1 MTDNIISES
10 VIQILNELTNLI
22 VNVIETVEPNIIDVI
37 ETVEPIVEPIVE
49 PNIIDV
55 IETVEPI
62 VEPNIIDI
70 IKTIEPD
77 PFKFIRNNEKMTL
90 LSKVNSAL
98 NINKSPQNKLIFV
111 YSGPKVGSTSI
122 VSSLRI
128 FGTDKFSVIHIHDE
142 EMLKVLG
149 RIDGITINEII
160 LYNKYLGK
168 DVYVID
174 VYRSPIER
182 KISAYFEKI
191 GAYHFNN
198 TDQNVNKYNIQR
210 IINRFNKVLPY
221 LANGDHFID
230 KYNIPIP
237 DHFDHQ
243 KRYLLVEYH
252 GIKYIKLRLK
262 DTSSWNNILSKLFG
276 SKICIVKDY
285 ESTNKPIKDLYLAFK
300 STYRIPQNL
309 LNDIMNCKYL
319 KYFYSA
325 DEQTEYYRQWQQLST
340 SNFASY
346 NPDQFKMY
354 EELSLENAHIDHI
367 QLNHYMDEGCNCKAC
382 NIKRYSV
389 ANKIMSGLQLTL
401 LDHIKHDEAKNQ
413 MFAKRVI
420 RANKINEVIKSLPL
434 LQQKKGKDFKQDMN
448 NIVSGKSR
456 F

>member
-1 MTDNIISES
+1 MTDIIIHEI
-10 VIQILNELTNLI
+10 VLQTINELTNSI
-22 VNVIETVEPNIIDVI
+22 IYINQTVKTIDVI
-37 ETVEPIVEPIVE
+37 ETVELG
-49 PNIIDV
+49 
-55 IETVEPI
+55 
-62 VEPNIIDI
+62 
-70 IKTIEPD
+70 PD
-77 PFKFIRNNEKMTL
+77 PFDFIHNNAKMTL
-90 LSKVNSAL
+90 LSKVNDTL
-98 NINKSPQNKLIFV
+98 NINKFPHNKLIFV

-149 RIDGITINEII
+149 HIDGITINEII

-182 KISAYFEKI
+182 KMSAYFEKI

-198 TDQNVNKYNIQR
+198 TDQNVNKYNMQK

-237 DHFDHQ
+237 NNFDCQQ
-243 KRYLLVEYH
+243 KYLLVEHH

-262 DTSSWNNILSKLFG
+262 DTSSWNNILTNLLG

-300 STYRIPQNL
+300 LIYRIPQNL
-309 LNDIMNCKYL
+309 LNEIMNCKYL
-319 KYFYSA
+319 KYFYST
-325 DEQTEYYRQWQQLST
+325 DELSDYFRQWQQLST
-340 SNFASY
+340 SDFSCY
-346 NPDQFKMY
+346 TPDQFKMY
-354 EELSLENAHIDHI
+354 EELSLENSHIDYI
-367 QLNHYMDEGCNCKAC
+367 QLDHYMDEGCNCKAC
-382 NIKRYSV
+382 NIKRYTV
-389 ANKIMSGLQLTL
+389 ANKIISGAQLTL
-401 LDHIKHDEAKNQ
+401 LDHIKHTEAKNQ
-413 MFAKRVI
+413 MFAKRII
-420 RANKINEVIKSLPL
+420 RANKINEVIKLLPL
-434 LQQKKGKDFKQDMN
+434 SHQKRGKNFKQDMT
-448 NIVSGKSR
+448 NIVNGKTR

>member
-1 MTDNIISES
+1 
-10 VIQILNELTNLI
+10 
-22 VNVIETVEPNIIDVI
+22 
-37 ETVEPIVEPIVE
+37 
-49 PNIIDV
+49 
-55 IETVEPI
+55 
-62 VEPNIIDI
+62 
-70 IKTIEPD
+70 
-77 PFKFIRNNEKMTL
+77 MTL
-90 LSKVNSAL
+90 LSKVNDTL
-98 NINKSPQNKLIFV
+98 NINKFPHNKLVFV

-128 FGTDKFSVIHIHDE
+128 FCTNKFSVIHIHDE

-149 RIDGITINEII
+149 HIDGITINEII

-191 GAYHFNN
+191 GSYHFNN
-198 TDQNVNKYNIQR
+198 SDQNVNKYNIQK

-237 DHFDHQ
+237 DQFDYQ
-243 KRYLLVEYH
+243 KKYLLVINN

-262 DTSSWNNILSKLFG
+262 DTSSWNNILTNLLG

-300 STYRIPQNL
+300 LTYRIPQNL
-309 LNDIMNCKYL
+309 LNEIMNCKYF

-325 DEQTEYYRQWQQLST
+325 DEQTNYFKQWQHLST
-340 SNFASY
+340 SDFSSY
-346 NPDQFKMY
+346 TPDQFKIY
-354 EELSLENAHIDHI
+354 EELSLENSHIDHI

-382 NIKRYSV
+382 NIKRLSI
-389 ANKIMSGLQLTL
+389 ANKIIAGIPLTP
-401 LDHIKHDEAKNQ
+401 LDHIKHNEAKNQ

-420 RANKINEVIKSLPL
+420 RANNINTVIKSLPL
-434 LQQKKGKDFKQDMN
+434 PQQKGKNFKQDMN
-448 NIVSGKSR
+448 SIVSGKTR